1 MNNLEESKER
11 LPNWGT
17 TRGKTIFRYS
27 HQQKTKPNEAGE
39 NETYWAC
46 NYVLMPGNTSQTD
59 AAASGLAITQIRA
72 QAKDQIEEVAGFPQ
86 WFQANVANGIYPS
99 AVGDIMKAHIAAT
112 IAESNRCEDLITS
125 AATISEAL
133 EVIPVWPEV

>member
-1 MNNLEESKER
+1 MSNPEESKER
-11 LPNWGT
+11 LPHWGT

-27 HQQKTKPNEAGE
+27 HQQKTKPNEA
-39 NETYWAC
+39 YWTC
-46 NYVLMPGNTSQTD
+46 NYVLMPGNTPQTD
-59 AAASGLAITQIRA
+59 DAARALAITQIRA
-72 QAKDQIEEVAGFPQ
+72 EAKYQIEGVAGFPQ

-133 EVIPVWPEV
+133 EVIPAWPEV